1 MKRRFADRAEWPRI
15 LKRRFYQQYLA
26 EADFQGW
33 VTLLCLDEVREPFTI
48 TFHGEPIC
56 LVNHGYT
63 WLQHFP
69 EAGHFSLTTMFDAD
83 SRVVQW
89 YIDISRQNGLDQR
102 GIPWWDDL
110 YLDVV
115 VFTSGEVML
124 LDEDELEQ
132 ARQDGEID
140 QADYEL
146 AREEAERLLTAIT
159 ANQFPLLQLSQ
170 THRGLLLAK
179 SNRF

>member
-1 MKRRFADRAEWPRI
+1 
-15 LKRRFYQQYLA
+15 
-26 EADFQGW
+26 
-33 VTLLCLDEVREPFTI
+33 
-48 TFHGEPIC
+48 
-56 LVNHGYT
+56 
-63 WLQHFP
+63 
-69 EAGHFSLTTMFDAD
+69 MFDAD

-102 GIPWWDDL
+102 SIPWWDDL

-146 AREEAERLLTAIT
+146 ARAEAERLLTAIT